1 MTDHVETLYHHAA
14 CGLVSTT
21 LDGVIL
27 EVNDTFV
34 GWTGWTRED
43 LVGRCT
49 FAELLSPGG
58 RIYHETH
65 FSPMLRVDGKV
76 QELAFEMVSPARQ
89 RIPVL
94 VNAVVER
101 AGADSSPD
109 PSPDSSPDSA
119 PIVHVAVFRVF
130 ERREYERELRR
141 ERDRA
146 EQSEIRARALA
157 QTLQQTLIPPSPPLV
172 PGLEVAAV
180 YRPAGT
186 GEEVGGDL
194 YDVFQVGEDDWV
206 VVLGDVCG
214 KGVQAA
220 VVTALVRYTIRASS
234 VLASDPAS
242 VLADLDRV
250 LLAHGSDRFCTV
262 VVLRLRRH
270 EGAWTVRMVAGGHPL
285 PLLKSGDGRPVPIG
299 TPGALVGAFPD
310 NERDSTELALV
321 AGDQL
326 LLYTDGVTEGRRGRV
341 MYDDERLVAT
351 FAAHRGDAS
360 SLTEHVLKDVLDF
373 QGGLP
378 RDDIALVALRV
389 PVDQP
394 GPSRS

>member
-1 MTDHVETLYHHAA
+1 MTDDVETLYHHAA
-14 CGLVSTT
+14 CGLLSTT
-21 LDGVIL
+21 LDGVII
-27 EVNDTFV
+27 EVNDTFL
-34 GWTGWTRED
+34 GWTGWSRED
-43 LVGRCT
+43 LVGQRT

-65 FSPMLRVDGKV
+65 FSPMLRVDGRV
-76 QELAFEMVSPARQ
+76 QEMALEIVTTSRS

-94 VNAVVER
+94 VNALLDAGRDGR
-101 AGADSSPD
+101 AGDGRGDGNGEPVAQL
-109 PSPDSSPDSA
+109 
-119 PIVHVAVFRVF
+119 AVFGVT

-194 YDVFQVGEDDWV
+194 YDVFQVADDDWV

-234 VLASDPAS
+234 VLAPDPAS
-242 VLADLDRV
+242 VLSDLDRV

-262 VVLRLRRH
+262 VVLRLCRN
-270 EGAWTVRMVAGGHPL
+270 EGEWTVRMVAGGHPL
-285 PLLKSGDGRPVPIG
+285 PLLKSRNAVPVAIG
-299 TPGALVGAFPD
+299 TPGALVGAFPGI
-310 NERDSTELALV
+310 ERESTELGLV
-321 AGDQL
+321 PGDQL

-351 FAAHRGDAS
+351 FAAHTGDAS
-360 SLTEHVLKDVLDF
+360 SLTETVLADVLDF

-389 PVDQP
+389 PP
-394 GPSRS
+394 NA

>member
-1 MTDHVETLYHHAA
+1 MTDDVETLYHHAA
-14 CGLVSTT
+14 CGLLSTT
-21 LDGVIL
+21 LDGVII
-27 EVNDTFV
+27 EVNDTFL
-34 GWTGWTRED
+34 GWTGWSRED
-43 LVGRCT
+43 LVGQRT

-65 FSPMLRVDGKV
+65 FSPMLRVDGRV
-76 QELAFEMVSPARQ
+76 QEMALEIVTTSRT

-94 VNAVVER
+94 VNALLGDGSDDR
-101 AGADSSPD
+101 DAGDGGLVAQL
-109 PSPDSSPDSA
+109 
-119 PIVHVAVFRVF
+119 AVFGVN

-157 QTLQQTLIPPSPPLV
+157 QTLQQTLIPPSPPRV

-194 YDVFQVGEDDWV
+194 YDVFQVADDDWV

-234 VLASDPAS
+234 VLVRDPAG

-250 LLAHGSDRFCTV
+250 LLAHSSDRFCTV

-270 EGAWTVRMVAGGHPL
+270 KGAWTVQMVAGGHPL
-285 PLLKSGDGRPVPIG
+285 PLLKSGDERPVPIG
-299 TPGALVGAFPD
+299 TPGALVGAFPGI
-310 NERDSTELALV
+310 ERDSTEFALV
-321 AGDQL
+321 PGDQL

-341 MYDDERLVAT
+341 MYDDERLVAA
-351 FAAHRGDAS
+351 FAAHTGDAS
-360 SLTEHVLKDVLDF
+360 SLTETVLQDVLDF

-389 PVDQP
+389 PDNQP
-394 GPSRS
+394 E

>member
-1 MTDHVETLYHHAA
+1 MTAADEASLLYQRAA
-14 CGLVSTT
+14 CGLLSTT
-21 LDGVIL
+21 LDGEIAQ
-27 EVNDTFV
+27 VNDTFLA
-34 GWTGWTRED
+34 WTGWAREE
-43 LVGRCT
+43 LVGRRL
-49 FAELLSPGG
+49 FSELLSPGG

-65 FSPMLRVDGKV
+65 FAPMLRVDGEV
-76 QELAFEMVSPARQ
+76 REMAFEIATATT

-94 VNAVVER
+94 VNAVREQ
-101 AGADSSPD
+101 SPTGG
-109 PSPDSSPDSA
+109 PP
-119 PIVHVAVFRVF
+119 VVQLAVFGVA

-146 EQSEIRARALA
+146 EASEVRARALA

-194 YDVFQVGEDDWV
+194 YDVFQVADDDWV

-234 VLASDPAS
+234 VLAPDPAR
-242 VLADLDRV
+242 VLADLDTV
-250 LLAHGSDRFCTV
+250 LLAHGSERFCTV
-262 VVLRLRRH
+262 VLLRLRRH
-270 EGAWTVRMVAGGHPL
+270 EGAWTVRMVVGGHPL
-285 PLLKSGDGRPVPIG
+285 PLLKSGDDPPTPVG
-299 TPGALVGAFPD
+299 TPGVLVGAFPD
-310 NERDSTELALV
+310 VERTSTELALLP
-321 AGDQL
+321 GDQV

-341 MYDDERLVAT
+341 MYDDDRLAATVASHT
-351 FAAHRGDAS
+351 GDAA
-360 SLTEHVLKDVLDF
+360 SLTETVLADVLEF

-389 PVDQP
+389 PD
-394 GPSRS
+394 GD

>member
-1 MTDHVETLYHHAA
+1 MTEADELTLPYERAA
-14 CGLVSTT
+14 CGLLSTT
-21 LDGVIL
+21 LEGEITH
-27 EVNDTFV
+27 VNETFLT
-34 GWTGWTRED
+34 WTGWLREE
-43 LVGRCT
+43 LVGRRL
-49 FAELLSPGG
+49 FSELLSPGG
-58 RIYHETH
+58 RIHHETH
-65 FSPMLRVDGKV
+65 VAPMLRLEGEVR
-76 QELAFEMVSPARQ
+76 EMAFEIATPTG

-94 VNAVVER
+94 VNAVR
-101 AGADSSPD
+101 DDSPTGGAQVQ
-109 PSPDSSPDSA
+109 
-119 PIVHVAVFRVF
+119 IAVFGVT

-146 EQSEIRARALA
+146 EQSEVRARALA

-194 YDVFQVGEDDWV
+194 YDVFQVADDDWV

-214 KGVQAA
+214 KGVEAA

-234 VLASDPAS
+234 VLSPDPAK
-242 VLADLDRV
+242 VLADLDSV
-250 LLAHGSDRFCTV
+250 LLAHGSERFCTV
-262 VVLRLRRH
+262 VLLRLRRR

-285 PLLKSGDGRPVPIG
+285 PLLKSGDQSPVAVG
-299 TPGALVGAFPD
+299 TPGALVGAFSGI
-310 NERDSTELALV
+310 ERASTDLALV

-341 MYDDERLVAT
+341 MYDDERLVAV
-351 FAAHRGDAS
+351 FASHDGDAS
-360 SLTEHVLKDVLDF
+360 SLTATVLSEVLEF

-389 PVDQP
+389 PDAD
-394 GPSRS
+394 

>member
-1 MTDHVETLYHHAA
+1 MTDAERLYHHAA
-14 CGLVSTT
+14 CGLLSTT
-21 LDGVIL
+21 LDGVII
-27 EVNDTFV
+27 EVNDTFL
-34 GWTGWTRED
+34 GWTGWSRED
-43 LVGRCT
+43 LVGERT

-65 FSPMLRVDGKV
+65 FSPMLRVDGRV
-76 QELAFEMVSPARQ
+76 QEMALEIVTTART

-94 VNAVVER
+94 VNALLGEDKDGEPV
-101 AGADSSPD
+101 AQL
-109 PSPDSSPDSA
+109 
-119 PIVHVAVFRVF
+119 AVFGVT

-194 YDVFQVGEDDWV
+194 YDVFQVADDDWV

-214 KGVQAA
+214 KGVEAA

-234 VLASDPAS
+234 VLAPDPAS
-242 VLADLDRV
+242 VLSDLDRV

-262 VVLRLRRH
+262 VLLRLRRL
-270 EGAWTVRMVAGGHPL
+270 EGSWTVRMVAGGHPL
-285 PLLKSGDGRPVPIG
+285 PLLKSGDERPVPIG
-299 TPGALVGAFPD
+299 TPGALVGAFGD
-310 NERDSTELALV
+310 IERDSTELALV
-321 AGDQL
+321 PGDQL

-341 MYDDERLVAT
+341 MYDDERLVDT
-351 FAAHRGDAS
+351 FEAHTGDAS
-360 SLTEHVLKDVLDF
+360 SLTEHVLTDVLDF

-389 PVDQP
+389 PRADDLP
-394 GPSRS
+394 

>member
-1 MTDHVETLYHHAA
+1 MDPAHDATRLYQRAA
-14 CGLVSTT
+14 CGLLTTT
-21 LDGVIL
+21 LDGDVL
-27 EVNDTFV
+27 EVNDTFLA
-34 GWTGWTRED
+34 WTGWSREE
-43 LVGRCT
+43 LLGGRR
-49 FAELLSPGG
+49 FSELLSPGG
-58 RIYHETH
+58 RIFHETH
-65 FSPMLRVDGKV
+65 FAPKLRVDGAV
-76 QELAFEMVSPARQ
+76 REVAFEIASPAGRL
-89 RIPVL
+89 PVL
-94 VNAVVER
+94 VNASCEESESDGPPLVQ
-101 AGADSSPD
+101 
-109 PSPDSSPDSA
+109 
-119 PIVHVAVFRVF
+119 VAVFGVA

-146 EQSEIRARALA
+146 EQSEKRARALA

-194 YDVFQVGEDDWV
+194 YDVFQVADDDWV

-214 KGVQAA
+214 KGVEAA

-234 VLASDPAS
+234 VLAPDPAQ
-242 VLADLDRV
+242 VLADLDTV
-250 LLAHGSDRFCTV
+250 LLAHGSERFCTV
-262 VVLRLRRH
+262 ALLRLRRH
-270 EGAWTVRMVAGGHPL
+270 EGAWSVRMVAGGHPL
-285 PLLKSGDGRPVPIG
+285 PLLKSGDRPPVAVG

-310 NERDSTELALV
+310 VERVSTELDLV
-321 AGDQL
+321 PGDQV

-351 FAAHRGDAS
+351 VAAHTGDAA
-360 SLTEHVLKDVLDF
+360 SLTETVLADVLEF

-389 PVDQP
+389 PDAEVDV
-394 GPSRS
+394 